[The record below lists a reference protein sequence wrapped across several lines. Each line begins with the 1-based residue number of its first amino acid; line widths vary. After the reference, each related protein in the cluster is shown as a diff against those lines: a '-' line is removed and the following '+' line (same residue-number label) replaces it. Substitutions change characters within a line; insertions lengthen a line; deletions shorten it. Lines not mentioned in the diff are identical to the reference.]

1 VRALL
6 DTHALIW
13 ASITP
18 ERLGVRAARV
28 LQEQRHELYVSV
40 ASFWEI
46 SIKVSK
52 PQHVLTLPA
61 GWEER
66 TEAYM
71 AQWDLNWLPI
81 RLAHCQAVR
90 GLPWGRHRDPFDR
103 MLIAQARVEGLA
115 IVTSDPAFQDYNV
128 KLVW

>member
-1 VRALL
+1 LL

-61 GWEER
+61 GWEE
-66 TEAYM
+66 TNGSLHGAVGFE
-71 AQWDLNWLPI
+71 
-81 RLAHCQAVR
+81 LASHSA
-90 GLPWGRHRDPFDR
+90 GSLSGR
-103 MLIAQARVEGLA
+103 ARFSLGSA
-115 IVTSDPAFQDYNV
+115 S
-128 KLVW
+128 